1 MIDNKKV
8 DTAFEKI
15 DDVMVNVFN
24 SEDLTF
30 EEIALVFWRLR
41 QKIKQQELMAYTMYL
56 SNEQADEQRSKEQTE
71 NQKTSRDDI
80 YR

>member
-56 SNEQADEQRSKEQTE
+56 SNEQADEQRPKEQTE